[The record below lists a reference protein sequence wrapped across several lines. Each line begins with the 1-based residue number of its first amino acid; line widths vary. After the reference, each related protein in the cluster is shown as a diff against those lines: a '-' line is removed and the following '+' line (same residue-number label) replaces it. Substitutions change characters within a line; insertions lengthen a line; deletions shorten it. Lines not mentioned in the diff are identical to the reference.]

1 MESPPQQTSSSMA
14 SSALNNTKTAELD
27 APLHTIGFEFDDL
40 SPSSVSGHLL
50 VTPKC
55 CQPFKVLHGGV
66 SALIAE
72 ALASIG
78 AYLACG
84 MKRVA
89 GIHLSIDHMKSAQV
103 GDVVF
108 AQATPL
114 NSGRTIQVWEVRLW
128 KSNKNCTTSKS
139 ETKQLISSSRVTL
152 VCNLPV
158 PNHLKE
164 VSLPFRKHAK
174 L

>member
-1 MESPPQQTSSSMA
+1 MENPPQQPP
-14 SSALNNTKTAELD
+14 SSAVPDLKNTNKTAELD
-27 APLHTIGFEFDDL
+27 SPLHTIGFEIDEL
-40 SPSSVSGHLL
+40 SPSCVSGHLV

-66 SALIAE
+66 SALISE

-89 GIHLSIDHMKSAQV
+89 GIHLSIDHMRSAQV
-103 GDVVF
+103 GDLVF

-114 NSGRTIQVWEVRLW
+114 SSGRTIQDA
-128 KSNKNCTTSKS
+128 
-139 ETKQLISSSRVTL
+139 ISSEVNLEIDHLKGRRRRGLGLEVEDEVEGGVTL
-152 VCNLPV
+152 SVFFCNGFGV
-158 PNHLKE
+158 A
-164 VSLPFRKHAK
+164 AK
-174 L
+174 S